1 MIVLLATYQA
11 KPGKAVDVEAALRRM
26 APLVKQHEPG
36 CKLYQVSRAQDD
48 PNRLVLYEQYFDQ
61 AALEAHR
68 ATPHFKEII
77 EGTIAPLLE
86 SRERAFYELI
96 IE

>member
-1 MIVLLATYQA
+1 MIVLIATYQV
-11 KPGKAVDVEAALRRM
+11 KPGKVADVEAALRRM

-36 CKLYQVSRAQDD
+36 CKLYQVSRAHDD
-48 PNRLVLYEQYFDQ
+48 PNRLVLYEQYLDQ
-61 AALEAHR
+61 AALDAHR

-77 EGTIAPLLE
+77 EGTIAPLLD